1 MLVAQKQVVQ
11 PKVAQSARQVLLRAL
26 PPPERHSM
34 DVLRDVRPAT
44 VPVRQA
50 VQPPA
55 RGQQSARSR
64 ASVPSRA
71 WQSQLELASHRSRQ
85 APLEPEHSAL
95 ARPSYRRP

>member
-11 PKVAQSARQVLLRAL
+11 PKVAQSARQVPLRAL
-26 PPPERHSM
+26 PPERHSM

-50 VQPPA
+50 VQPPT